1 MTAFA
6 IATPEIFLLAALCLV
21 LLIGL
26 FFQHESQ
33 VVTYLTT
40 LLALLSTALLT
51 YGSSFGKRVREVG
64 LDRMYILDDLS
75 GLLKVS
81 ILLLSCM
88 YFVYAR
94 KYLRDQ
100 AIWRSEF
107 FVLSMTATLGMMIIV
122 SGYHILVLYLGLE
135 MLSLSLYALIAMR
148 RDHSHAVEA
157 AMKYFILGALASGL
171 LLYGVSL
178 LYGLSGT
185 LAIDQLAIYFSSE
198 KDQLA
203 TNLPALLAL
212 VFIVAGMSFKL
223 GIVPFHFWLP
233 DVYEGA
239 PTAMTLFLSSIPK
252 VAALALMI
260 RFLAEGMGA
269 ISEQWGQLLLMLGLL
284 SVVFGNMAAIA
295 QTKLKRMLAYST
307 IAHMGFI
314 FVGMMTATHTGYSAA
329 LFYTLVYALMTM
341 GAFAVL
347 IMLGQ
352 QGAEPEDLEDLRG
365 LHERHPWVAFMMLLI
380 LLSMLGFPLTVGF
393 YAKLTIIQALVDVR
407 LVWAAVILVVMSVI
421 GAFYYLRLIKI
432 MYFDKPLSQQPLQ
445 AGLDFHVLLS
455 VNGLLMLAL
464 GVFPSALMAICSS
477 VLFEV
482 FKTGN
487 L

>member
-40 LLALLSTALLT
+40 QLALLSTALLT
-51 YGSSFGKRVREVG
+51 YGNSFGKGVRRVG

-75 GLLKVS
+75 GLLKVT

-148 RDHSHAVEA
+148 RDHSRAVEA

-185 LAIDQLAIYFSSE
+185 LAIDQLAIYFNSE
-198 KDQLA
+198 QGQLA

-212 VFIVAGMSFKL
+212 VFIVAGLSFKL

-239 PTAMTLFLSSIPK
+239 PTAMTLFLSSMPK

-260 RFLAEGMGA
+260 RFLAEGMGD
-269 ISEQWGQLLLMLGLL
+269 ISQQWGQLLLMLGLL
-284 SVVFGNMAAIA
+284 SVVFGNIVAIA
-295 QTKLKRMLAYST
+295 QTNLKRMLAYST

-314 FVGMMTATHTGYSAA
+314 FVGMMTATHAGYSAA
-329 LFYTLVYALMTM
+329 LFYTLVYALMSM

-347 IMLGQ
+347 IVLGQ
-352 QGAEPEDLEDLRG
+352 QGYDPEDLEDLRG

-380 LLSMLGFPLTVGF
+380 LLSMMGFPLTVGF
-393 YAKLTIIQALVDVR
+393 YAKLSVIQALVNVG

-455 VNGLLMLAL
+455 VNGLSMLAL
-464 GVFPSALMAICSS
+464 GLFPSALMTICSS
-477 VLFEV
+477 VL
-482 FKTGN
+482 KTSN